1 MKSAIME
8 NFLSVEA
15 LGHWDEEDEI
25 LLLDRDYDNEK
36 KMLEIR

>member
-1 MKSAIME
+1 ME
-8 NFLSVEA
+8 NFFSVQA

-25 LLLDRDYDNEK
+25 LLQDKDYNKEK